1 MFYNEI
7 STKVKQEGGLQMK
20 NIWRKLL
27 STLLVLILC
36 VTYTGIQALAVNG
49 NSIANPRL
57 ADETSS
63 TSTVWCSSPNELQE
77 VLFPQNDAIVP
88 SANEPSE
95 YTATYTYSVEEGQDN
110 TATIDLTFTISN
122 GLNSHTISSSG
133 IGDIRELTNDI
144 HLLEANVTV
153 KSPGG

>member
-88 SANEPSE
+88 SANACIDFVCYIYR
-95 YTATYTYSVEEGQDN
+95 YTS
-110 TATIDLTFTISN
+110 
-122 GLNSHTISSSG
+122 
-133 IGDIRELTNDI
+133 IGC
-144 HLLEANVTV
+144 
-153 KSPGG
+153 